1 VDRIAG
7 QGDGIMNA
15 ILLKLLPV
23 LLTAVIAASCRST
36 QVPNQR
42 ITEAK
47 AVDIAT
53 TFLSAQAWAESY
65 HKQPSRIVD
74 TQESWEVYFK
84 HTQWKTMRP
93 GECLIRVSRDTGEP
107 KRIPLR

>member
-1 VDRIAG
+1 
-7 QGDGIMNA
+7 MNA
-15 ILLKLLPV
+15 ILPKLLAV
-23 LLTAVIAASCRST
+23 LLAAVIATSCRST

-47 AVDIAT
+47 TVDIAT

-65 HKQPSRIVD
+65 HKQPLRVVD
-74 TQESWEVYFK
+74 TRKSRDVYFK
-84 HTQWKTMRP
+84 HTQWKTRRP

-107 KRIPLR
+107 KRVPLR